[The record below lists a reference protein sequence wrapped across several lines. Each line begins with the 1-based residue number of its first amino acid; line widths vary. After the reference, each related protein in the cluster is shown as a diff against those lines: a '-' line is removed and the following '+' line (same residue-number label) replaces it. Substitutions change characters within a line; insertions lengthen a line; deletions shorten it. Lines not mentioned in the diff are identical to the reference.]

1 MRVRREEVQC
11 VDRMHHSGVPASRAG
26 EKRRVSAHETKPPAV
41 RASDDVDRAE
51 RTQDPDV
58 RRRGG
63 GDRKNH
69 RERDGQSLDGHV
81 RSPSSIRLP
90 GSPTASRKPYRSYY
104 DYIALRYLNKRSADT
119 PSGQQSIWRADRPA
133 VVSAVPS
140 SGALGNN
147 CRMPSPAAMKNS
159 TSRDELIEALMTAS
173 RAMVAIAGRSL
184 ADVDPDVTLPQSR
197 ALVVLASRGP
207 QRIIDIAADLGVA
220 PSTATR
226 MCDRLVR
233 KGLARRSRTA
243 ADRREVRLSLTPV
256 GRDLVRNVT
265 RRRRDELGG
274 IVDAIPTDTHRHV
287 AAALQALN
295 DAAGEPPERDWWLG
309 PLDPDA

>member
-1 MRVRREEVQC
+1 
-11 VDRMHHSGVPASRAG
+11 
-26 EKRRVSAHETKPPAV
+26 
-41 RASDDVDRAE
+41 
-51 RTQDPDV
+51 
-58 RRRGG
+58 
-63 GDRKNH
+63 
-69 RERDGQSLDGHV
+69 
-81 RSPSSIRLP
+81 
-90 GSPTASRKPYRSYY
+90 
-104 DYIALRYLNKRSADT
+104 
-119 PSGQQSIWRADRPA
+119 
-133 VVSAVPS
+133 
-140 SGALGNN
+140 
-147 CRMPSPAAMKNS
+147 MPSPAAVKSS

-233 KGLARRSRTA
+233 KGLARRSRTGT
-243 ADRREVRLSLTPV
+243 DRREVRLSLTPV

-295 DAAGEPPERDWWLG
+295 DAAGELPERDWWLG